1 MLYRKLLIFYPLID
15 HRSQLTQGRKVL
27 LTLEMISKLVRR
39 VITDHVSFFSEIF
52 RSFFY
57 ISVNRN
63 ESSMR
68 KSYSEPNFVMTYYL
82 ILVWLSELSLLG
94 LMQLGLIS
102 AKLIIILNT
111 KLASCNFFLL
121 KLT

>member
-52 RSFFY
+52 HSFFY